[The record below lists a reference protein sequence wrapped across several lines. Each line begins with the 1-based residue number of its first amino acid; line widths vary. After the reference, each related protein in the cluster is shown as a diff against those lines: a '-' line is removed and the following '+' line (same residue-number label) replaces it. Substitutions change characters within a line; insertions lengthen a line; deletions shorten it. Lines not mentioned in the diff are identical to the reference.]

1 MTADEQ
7 RARELIARGLEEVAR
22 AIRSGL
28 MPAAHLGDIGAW
40 VARTLMQVKEI
51 AEFVTAL
58 EAVFGKDGVR

>member
-1 MTADEQ
+1 
-7 RARELIARGLEEVAR
+7 
-22 AIRSGL
+22 